1 MTNEGWPLFL
11 KDPNDKNLT
20 INNGSL
26 QNSEHISILN
36 QEYVD
41 DMYSIVCIYTGIRF

>member
-20 INNGSL
+20 INNSSL
-26 QNSEHISILN
+26 

-41 DMYSIVCIYTGIRF
+41 EMYSIVCIYTGIRF